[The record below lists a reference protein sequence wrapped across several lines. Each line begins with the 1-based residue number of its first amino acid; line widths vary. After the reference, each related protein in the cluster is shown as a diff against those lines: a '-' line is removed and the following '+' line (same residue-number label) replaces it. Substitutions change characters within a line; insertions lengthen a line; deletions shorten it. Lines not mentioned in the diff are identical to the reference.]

1 MLQLT
6 PTPSFIVIV
15 FVEGELLAKQSDS
28 VVVLCSQLG
37 YEIKSTPRL
46 LHSLPSV
53 GERVRLHTHL
63 LVREDEHSLYGF
75 RSAQERELF
84 LLLMRVSG
92 IGPKLALAMIGAQE
106 PDALVLA
113 IKTQDA
119 RALSAL
125 PGIGK
130 KTAERLILELAD
142 RLQHWSYSGESEA
155 PAPAKAN
162 PARQDAELA
171 LLGLGYSQKEINN
184 LFKNTASVEKLSTEE
199 LVRVAL
205 QSSPR

>member
-6 PTPSFIVIV
+6 PTLGYIVIV
-15 FVEGELLAKQSDS
+15 FVEGELLAKQTDS
-28 VVVLCSQLG
+28 VVVLCSQIG

-75 RSAQERELF
+75 SSAQERELF

-119 RALSAL
+119 KALSAL

-130 KTAERLILELAD
+130 KTAERLILELTD
-142 RLQHWSYSGESEA
+142 RLQHWSYSGESEP
-155 PAPAKAN
+155 PAPAN

-184 LFKNTASVEKLSTEE
+184 LFKNTASVESLSTEE
-199 LVRVAL
+199 LVRLAL
-205 QSSPR
+205 QSPK

>member
-6 PTPSFIVIV
+6 PTLGYIVIV
-15 FVEGELLAKQSDS
+15 FVEGELLAKQTDS
-28 VVVLCSQLG
+28 VVVLCSQIG

-75 RSAQERELF
+75 SSAQERELF

-119 RALSAL
+119 KALSAL

-130 KTAERLILELAD
+130 KTAERLILELTD
-142 RLQHWSYSGESEA
+142 RLQHWSYSGESEP
-155 PAPAKAN
+155 PAPAN

-184 LFKNTASVEKLSTEE
+184 LFKNTADVESLSTEE
-199 LVRVAL
+199 LVRLAL
-205 QSSPR
+205 QSPK

>member
-6 PTPSFIVIV
+6 PTLGYIVIV
-15 FVEGELLAKQSDS
+15 FVEGELLAKQTDS
-28 VVVLCSQLG
+28 VVVLCSQIG

-75 RSAQERELF
+75 SSAQERELF

-119 RALSAL
+119 KALSAL

-130 KTAERLILELAD
+130 KTAERLILELTD
-142 RLQHWSYSGESEA
+142 RLQHWSYSGESEP
-155 PAPAKAN
+155 PAPAN

-184 LFKNTASVEKLSTEE
+184 LFKNTASVEQLSTEE

>member
-6 PTPSFIVIV
+6 PTLGYIVIV
-15 FVEGELLAKQSDS
+15 FVEGELLAKQTDS

-75 RSAQERELF
+75 SSAQERELF

-119 RALSAL
+119 KALSAL

-130 KTAERLILELAD
+130 KTAERLILELTD
-142 RLQHWSYSGESEA
+142 RLQHWSYSGESE
-155 PAPAKAN
+155 PPPSAN

-184 LFKNTASVEKLSTEE
+184 LFKNTAGVEQLSTEE

-205 QSSPR
+205 QSPK

>member
-6 PTPSFIVIV
+6 PTPSSIVIV
-15 FVEGELLAKQSDS
+15 FVEGELLAKQTDS

-75 RSAQERELF
+75 SSAQERELF

-92 IGPKLALAMIGAQE
+92 IGPKLALAMIGSQE

-119 RALSAL
+119 KALSAL

-130 KTAERLILELAD
+130 KTAERLILELTD
-142 RLQHWSYSGESEA
+142 RLQHWSYSGESEP
-155 PAPAKAN
+155 PAPAN
-162 PARQDAELA
+162 PAMQDAELA

-184 LFKNTASVEKLSTEE
+184 LFKNTAGVEQLSTEE

>member
-6 PTPSFIVIV
+6 PTPSSIVIV
-15 FVEGELLAKQSDS
+15 FVEGELLAKQTDS

-75 RSAQERELF
+75 SSAQERELF

-119 RALSAL
+119 KALSAL

-130 KTAERLILELAD
+130 KTAERLILELTD
-142 RLQHWSYSGESEA
+142 RLQHWSYSGESE
-155 PAPAKAN
+155 PPPPAN
-162 PARQDAELA
+162 PAMQDAELA

-184 LFKNTASVEKLSTEE
+184 LFKNTASVESLSTEE

-205 QSSPR
+205 QSPK

>member
-6 PTPSFIVIV
+6 PTPSSIVIV
-15 FVEGELLAKQSDS
+15 FVEGELLAKQTDS

-75 RSAQERELF
+75 SSAQERELF

-119 RALSAL
+119 KALSAL

-130 KTAERLILELAD
+130 KTAERLILELTD
-142 RLQHWSYSGESEA
+142 RLQHWSYSGESEP
-155 PAPAKAN
+155 PAPAN
-162 PARQDAELA
+162 PAMQDAELA

-184 LFKNTASVEKLSTEE
+184 LFNNTAGVEQLSTEE

>member
-6 PTPSFIVIV
+6 PTPSSIVIV
-15 FVEGELLAKQSDS
+15 FVEGELLAKQTDS

-75 RSAQERELF
+75 SSAQERELF

-119 RALSAL
+119 KALSAL

-130 KTAERLILELAD
+130 KTAERLILELTD
-142 RLQHWSYSGESEA
+142 RLQHWSYSGESEP
-155 PAPAKAN
+155 PAPAN
-162 PARQDAELA
+162 PAMQDAELA

-184 LFKNTASVEKLSTEE
+184 LFKNTAGVESLSTEE

>member
-1 MLQLT
+1 M
-6 PTPSFIVIV
+6 IV
-15 FVEGELLAKQSDS
+15 FVEGELLAKQTDS

-75 RSAQERELF
+75 SSAQERELF

-119 RALSAL
+119 KALSAL

-130 KTAERLILELAD
+130 KTAERLILELTD
-142 RLQHWSYSGESEA
+142 RLQHWSYSGESEP
-155 PAPAKAN
+155 PAPAN
-162 PARQDAELA
+162 PAMQDAELA

-184 LFKNTASVEKLSTEE
+184 LFKNTAGVEQLSTEE

>member
-1 MLQLT
+1 MLQPT
-6 PTPSFIVIV
+6 PTPSSIVIV
-15 FVEGELLAKQSDS
+15 FVEGELLAKQTDS

-75 RSAQERELF
+75 SSAQERELF

-119 RALSAL
+119 KALSAL

-130 KTAERLILELAD
+130 KTAERLILELTD
-142 RLQHWSYSGESEA
+142 RLQHWSYSGESEP
-155 PAPAKAN
+155 PAPAN
-162 PARQDAELA
+162 PAMQDAELA

-184 LFKNTASVEKLSTEE
+184 LFKNTAGVEQFSTEE

>member
-6 PTPSFIVIV
+6 PTPSSIVIV
-15 FVEGELLAKQSDS
+15 FVEGELLAKQTDS

-75 RSAQERELF
+75 SSAQERELF

-119 RALSAL
+119 KALSAL

-130 KTAERLILELAD
+130 KTAERLILELTD
-142 RLQHWSYSGESEA
+142 RLQHWSYSGESEP
-155 PAPAKAN
+155 PAPAN
-162 PARQDAELA
+162 PAMQDAELA

-184 LFKNTASVEKLSTEE
+184 LFKNTAGVEQLSTEE

-205 QSSPR
+205 QSSSR

>member
-1 MLQLT
+1 MFQLT
-6 PTPSFIVIV
+6 PTLGYIVIV
-15 FVEGELLAKQSDS
+15 FVEGELLAKQTDS
-28 VVVLCSQLG
+28 VVVLCSQIG

-63 LVREDEHSLYGF
+63 LVRPDEHSLYGF
-75 RSAQERELF
+75 SSAQERELF
-84 LLLMRVSG
+84 LLLMRVSS

-119 RALSAL
+119 KALSAL

-130 KTAERLILELAD
+130 KTAERLILELTD
-142 RLQHWSYSGESEA
+142 RLQHWSYSGESEP
-155 PAPAKAN
+155 PAPAN

-184 LFKNTASVEKLSTEE
+184 LFKNTASVESLSTEE
-199 LVRVAL
+199 LVRLAL
-205 QSSPR
+205 QSPK

>member
-1 MLQLT
+1 M
-6 PTPSFIVIV
+6 IV
-15 FVEGELLAKQSDS
+15 FVEGELLAKQTDS

-75 RSAQERELF
+75 SSAQERELF

-130 KTAERLILELAD
+130 KTAERLILELTD
-142 RLQHWSYSGESEA
+142 RLQHWSYSGESEP
-155 PAPAKAN
+155 PAPAN
-162 PARQDAELA
+162 PAMQDAELA

-184 LFKNTASVEKLSTEE
+184 LFKNTAGVEQLSTEE

>member
-6 PTPSFIVIV
+6 PTLGYIVIV
-15 FVEGELLAKQSDS
+15 FVEGELLAKQTDS
-28 VVVLCSQLG
+28 VVVLCSQIG

-75 RSAQERELF
+75 SSAQERELF

-119 RALSAL
+119 KALSAL

-130 KTAERLILELAD
+130 KTAERLILELTD
-142 RLQHWSYSGESEA
+142 RLQHWSYSGESEP
-155 PAPAKAN
+155 PAPAN

-184 LFKNTASVEKLSTEE
+184 LFKNTADVESLSTEE

-205 QSSPR
+205 QSPK

>member
-1 MLQLT
+1 M
-6 PTPSFIVIV
+6 IV
-15 FVEGELLAKQSDS
+15 FVEGELLAKQTDS

-75 RSAQERELF
+75 SSAQERELF

-119 RALSAL
+119 KALSAL

-130 KTAERLILELAD
+130 KTAERLILELTD
-142 RLQHWSYSGESEA
+142 RLQHWSYSGESEP
-155 PAPAKAN
+155 PAPAN

-184 LFKNTASVEKLSTEE
+184 LFKNTAGVEQLSTEE

>member
-1 MLQLT
+1 M
-6 PTPSFIVIV
+6 IV
-15 FVEGELLAKQSDS
+15 FVEGELLAKQTDS

-75 RSAQERELF
+75 SSAQERELF

-130 KTAERLILELAD
+130 KTAERLILELTD
-142 RLQHWSYSGESEA
+142 RLQHWSYSGESE
-155 PAPAKAN
+155 PPVPAN
-162 PARQDAELA
+162 PAMQDAELA

-184 LFKNTASVEKLSTEE
+184 LFKNTAGVEQLSTEE

>member
-1 MLQLT
+1 MFQFT
-6 PTPSFIVIV
+6 PEPGFIVIV
-15 FVEGELLAKQSDS
+15 FVEGELLAKQTDS

-75 RSAQERELF
+75 SSAQERELF

-119 RALSAL
+119 KALSAL

-130 KTAERLILELAD
+130 KTAERLILELTD
-142 RLQHWSYSGESEA
+142 RLQHWSYSGESE
-155 PAPAKAN
+155 PPQPAN

-184 LFKNTASVEKLSTEE
+184 LFKNNADVEQLSTEE

>member
-6 PTPSFIVIV
+6 PTLGYIVIV
-15 FVEGELLAKQSDS
+15 FVEGELLAKQTDS
-28 VVVLCSQLG
+28 VVVLCSQIG

-75 RSAQERELF
+75 SSAQERELF

-119 RALSAL
+119 KALSAL

-130 KTAERLILELAD
+130 KTAERLILELTD
-142 RLQHWSYSGESEA
+142 RLQHWSYSGESEP
-155 PAPAKAN
+155 PAAAN

-184 LFKNTASVEKLSTEE
+184 LFKNTASVEQLSTEE
-199 LVRVAL
+199 LVRLAL
-205 QSSPR
+205 QSPK

>member
-1 MLQLT
+1 MFQFT
-6 PTPSFIVIV
+6 STPSSIVIV
-15 FVEGELLAKQSDS
+15 FVEGELLAKQADS

-75 RSAQERELF
+75 SSAQERELF

-119 RALSAL
+119 KALSAL

-130 KTAERLILELAD
+130 KTAERLILELTD
-142 RLQHWSYSGESEA
+142 RLQHWSYSGESEP
-155 PAPAKAN
+155 PAPAN

-184 LFKNTASVEKLSTEE
+184 LFKNTADVESLSTEE

-205 QSSPR
+205 QSPK

>member
-75 RSAQERELF
+75 SSAQERELF

-155 PAPAKAN
+155 PAPAN

>member
-6 PTPSFIVIV
+6 PTPSSIVIV
-15 FVEGELLAKQSDS
+15 FVEGELLAKQTDS

-75 RSAQERELF
+75 SSAQERELF

-119 RALSAL
+119 KALSAL

-130 KTAERLILELAD
+130 KTAERLILELTD
-142 RLQHWSYSGESEA
+142 RLQHWSYSGESEP
-155 PAPAKAN
+155 PAPAN
-162 PARQDAELA
+162 PAMQDAELA

-184 LFKNTASVEKLSTEE
+184 LFKNTAGVEQLSTEE

>member
-6 PTPSFIVIV
+6 PTPSSIVIV
-15 FVEGELLAKQSDS
+15 FVEGELLAKQTDS

-75 RSAQERELF
+75 SSAQERELF

-119 RALSAL
+119 KALSAL

-130 KTAERLILELAD
+130 KTAERLILELTD
-142 RLQHWSYSGESEA
+142 RLQHWSYSGESE
-155 PAPAKAN
+155 PPPPAN
-162 PARQDAELA
+162 PAMQDAELA

-184 LFKNTASVEKLSTEE
+184 LFKNTAGVEQLSTEE

>member
-6 PTPSFIVIV
+6 STPSPIVIV

-75 RSAQERELF
+75 SSAQERKLF

-119 RALSAL
+119 KALSAL

-130 KTAERLILELAD
+130 KTAERLILELTD
-142 RLQHWSYSGESEA
+142 RLQHWSYSGESEP
-155 PAPAKAN
+155 PAPAN
-162 PARQDAELA
+162 PAMQDAELA

-184 LFKNTASVEKLSTEE
+184 LFKNTASVESLSTEE